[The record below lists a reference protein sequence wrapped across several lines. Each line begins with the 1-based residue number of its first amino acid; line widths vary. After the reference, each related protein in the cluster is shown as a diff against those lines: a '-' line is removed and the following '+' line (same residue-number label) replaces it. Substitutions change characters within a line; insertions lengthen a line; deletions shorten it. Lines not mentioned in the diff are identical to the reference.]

1 MWSVSVV
8 ELVGEDNFTVIP
20 RAFVKPIHAVA
31 EEKENKND
39 PLVFLSA
46 PPPAPPSPS
55 PPPPPPS
62 PPPPPPSPPPPP
74 VESPPPPLPPGL
86 KRRRIRDGLRGA
98 AEDTR
103 ASRNTLQEIKFILSQ
118 NEKPI
123 QLHLDHF
130 ARLLHLSSFHDEL
143 RAVGRD
149 TECHGVLA
157 DIESMLDLRASPSPS
172 LS

>member
-1 MWSVSVV
+1 MDC
-8 ELVGEDNFTVIP
+8 EARL
-20 RAFVKPIHAVA
+20 
-31 EEKENKND
+31 
-39 PLVFLSA
+39 
-46 PPPAPPSPS
+46 
-55 PPPPPPS
+55 
-62 PPPPPPSPPPPP
+62 
-74 VESPPPPLPPGL
+74 
-86 KRRRIRDGLRGA
+86 RIREPVA
-98 AEDTR
+98 
-103 ASRNTLQEIKFILSQ
+103 TLFKRFVCIARQKFKEEAPNFLIWLQIKFILSQ